1 MPCYPNGEWLLS
13 QIYAALKGV
22 KMSDMSDKE
31 IYQLIAGELE
41 TKNVDAALWT
51 QAKETALGD
60 SDKTEAIYIRLRFLE
75 LIKSSRPPQKSTSLV
90 TVVEVKPKVDE
101 LSLMRTELAQKL
113 LNQGKYSLYSIL
125 KLHPDASDAVI
136 AAAINN
142 LEADNLEDSGVHPAE
157 FKYAKETLG
166 NAELREQYDRQLF
179 ESVSNGVVKP
189 YQSYAFEGT
198 GNAYSWWESSKTSVT
213 IGVLLL
219 VVIGYLGVNYLQVQ
233 NSSEIQKIA
242 VESQKEVLHTISDA
256 AQMKTQADVG
266 LRAETS
272 RLMSERQNQE
282 MELRSRTADRMNEEQ
297 RIMQEN
303 RMQAEQQQ
311 KQAQKEQAEKW
322 QKTQQDQAESL
333 RVMKEKQYWA
343 CMNMQLSQRN
353 VTSYDAGARCAMYR

>member
-1 MPCYPNGEWLLS
+1 
-13 QIYAALKGV
+13 
-22 KMSDMSDKE
+22 MSDMSDKE

-60 SDKTEAIYIRLRFLE
+60 SDKTEAVYIRLRFLE

-90 TVVEVKPKVDE
+90 AVVEAKPKVDE
-101 LSLMRTELAQKL
+101 LSLMRTELARKL
-113 LNQGKYSLYSIL
+113 LKQGKYSLYSTL

-136 AAAINN
+136 ATAINN
-142 LEADNLEDSGVHPAE
+142 LESGNLEDSGVHPAE
-157 FKYAKETLG
+157 FKYAKDTLG
-166 NAELREQYDRQLF
+166 NPELREQYDRQLF
-179 ESVSNGVVKP
+179 ESVSNEVTKP
-189 YQSYAFEGT
+189 YQSNAFEEM
-198 GNAYSWWESSKTSVT
+198 GNAYSWWESRKTSIT
-213 IGVLLL
+213 IGILLL
-219 VVIGYLGVNYLQVQ
+219 VIIGYLGINYLKVQ

-242 VESQKEVLHTISDA
+242 VESQKEVLHAISDA
-256 AQMKTQADVG
+256 TQMKTQADVG

-282 MELRSRTADRMNEEQ
+282 MELRNRATDRMHEEQ

-303 RMQAEQQQ
+303 RIQAEQQQ

-322 QKTQQDQAESL
+322 QKAQQDQVESI

-353 VTSYDAGARCAMYR
+353 VTSYEAGAKCGMYR